1 MKRLYHHQAAFLAV
15 LMGAPT
21 NLYTGRPIKEA
32 HSHLHITEKAFDT
45 MVGCLDQAL
54 FGEGIDEAYIATMLA
69 RVVQFKS
76 QVVTP

>member
-1 MKRLYHHQAAFLAV
+1 
-15 LMGAPT
+15 
-21 NLYTGRPIKEA
+21 
-32 HSHLHITEKAFDT
+32 

-54 FGEGIDEAYIATMLA
+54 FGEGIDEADIATILA